1 MGIREELKQR
11 RLFFDGGMGSLLQAK
26 GMKPGEL
33 PETWN
38 LLHPEIIEEIH
49 FDYLNAGVDVV
60 TTNTFG
66 VNRFKYKKED
76 GFSVEEV
83 VSAAVKLAKQAVA
96 RAGHGYVALDV
107 GPTGKLLEPY
117 GTLGFEE
124 ACDVYK
130 EVVRA
135 GAKADAD
142 LVIIETM
149 GDSYELKAAVLA
161 AKEACELPIF
171 ATVTLDEKG
180 KMLTGGNV
188 ESVTA
193 LLEGLGVD
201 VIGLNCG
208 LGPVQLLPLVRKMAE
223 IASVPV
229 MVNPNAGLPRS
240 EGGKTVYDIDSDAF
254 AEAMKMIAESGVS
267 VLGGCCGTTP
277 EHIAKMYA
285 VCKDVP
291 KPVVEKK
298 TRTVIS
304 SYSHAVEFGK
314 RPVIIGERI
323 NPTGKPKFKQAL
335 KDHDMAYILGV
346 GVAQQESRAEVLD
359 VNVGLPGIDE
369 PAMMVDVVKELQSV
383 LELPLQIDTA
393 NVQAMEQAMR
403 IYNGKPLINSVNGK
417 KESMDAVFPLVKK
430 YGGVVVALC
439 LDEDGIPETVDKRLA
454 IAKKIYDTAAE
465 YGIEKKDILVDAL
478 CMAVSSDKHGALVTL
493 ETVKRIHEEFGGKT
507 VLGVSNVSFGLP
519 MREHIN
525 AAFFLM
531 ALQNGLSAAIINPN
545 SETMM
550 AVYDSYL
557 VLSAQDENCGS
568 YIGVYAEREAAK
580 KLAKE
585 AEKAQKQ
592 IAVSAGESGNS
603 AEGSGNRDTGTVTE
617 KSSHAVAAGIKNEAG
632 SRNAAKAAL
641 RKHII
646 RGMAQ
651 AAEDAAR
658 LALETDEP
666 LMIIQEEMIP
676 ALDEVGKGFEAG
688 TVFLPQLLMSAEAA
702 KAAFAVMKEKMEKD
716 GQAQEKRGK
725 VILATVKGDIHDIGK
740 NIVKVL
746 LENYSFDVIDLGR
759 DVAPERIV
767 ACAVAEHVPVVG
779 LSALMTTTVPAM
791 EETIRQLR
799 AQAPDVKIMVGG
811 AVLTEDYA
819 AAIGADAYCKDAM
832 ASVNFAIQCE

>member
-26 GMKPGEL
+26 GLKSGEL

-38 LLHPEIIEEIH
+38 LLHPDIIVGIH
-49 FDYLNAGVDVV
+49 FDYLKAGADIV

-66 VNRFKYKKED
+66 VNRFKYKKEN
-76 GFSVEEV
+76 GYSVGEV
-83 VSAAVKLAKQAVA
+83 VTAAVVNAKKAVELAG
-96 RAGHGYVALDV
+96 RGFVALDL

-135 GAKADAD
+135 GVAAGAD
-142 LVIIETM
+142 LIIIETM

-161 AKEACELPIF
+161 AKEESELPVF

-208 LGPVQLLPLVRKMAE
+208 LGPIQLLPLIRKMVEA
-223 IASVPV
+223 ASVPV

-240 EGGKTVYDIDSDAF
+240 EGGKTVYDIDSDQF
-254 AEAMKMIAESGVS
+254 AETMRVIAECGVS

-291 KPVVEKK
+291 KPAAEKK
-298 TRTVIS
+298 ERTVIS

-314 RPVIIGERI
+314 KPVIIGERI

-335 KDHDMAYILGV
+335 KDHDMAYILNV
-346 GVAQQESRAEVLD
+346 GVVQQESRAEVLD

-383 LELPLQIDTA
+383 LDLPLQIDTA
-393 NVQAMEQAMR
+393 NVQAMEKALR
-403 IYNGKPLINSVNGK
+403 IYNGKPLINSVTGK
-417 KESMDAVFPLVKK
+417 KESMEAVFPLVKK

-439 LDEDGIPETVDKRLA
+439 LDEDGIPETADGRIA
-454 IAKKIYDTAAE
+454 IAKKIYETAAE
-465 YGIEKKDILVDAL
+465 YGIEKKDILIDAL
-478 CMAVSSDKHGALVTL
+478 CMAVSSDKNGALVTL
-493 ETVKRIHEEFGGKT
+493 ETVKRIREEFGGKT

-525 AAFFLM
+525 SAFFMM

-545 SETMM
+545 SEAMM
-550 AVYDSYL
+550 AVYDSFL
-557 VLSAQDENCGS
+557 VLTAQDENCSNYVGL
-568 YIGVYAEREAAK
+568 YAEKEAAK

-585 AEKAQKQ
+585 AEKRQ
-592 IAVSAGESGNS
+592 VSVN
-603 AEGSGNRDTGTVTE
+603 DTGRPTDTRIE
-617 KSSHAVAAGIKNEAG
+617 SALKKSIVRGM
-632 SRNAAKAAL
+632 AKAAEE
-641 RKHII
+641 
-646 RGMAQ
+646 
-651 AAEDAAR
+651 AAAA
-658 LALETDEP
+658 ALESLEP
-666 LMIIQEEMIP
+666 LTIINEEMIP

-702 KAAFAVMKEKMEKD
+702 KAAFAVMKEKMTRD
-716 GQAQEKRGK
+716 GVAQKKRGK

-746 LENYSFDVIDLGR
+746 LENYRFEVIDLGR
-759 DVAPERIV
+759 DVAPEKIV
-767 ACAVAEHVPVVG
+767 ECAVVDKVPVVG

-799 AQAPDVKIMVGG
+799 EKAPEVKIMVGG
-811 AVLTEDYA
+811 AVLTEEYA

>member
-1 MGIREELKQR
+1 MGIREELIQR

-26 GMKPGEL
+26 GLKPGEL

-38 LLHPEIIEEIH
+38 LLHPDTIEEIH
-49 FDYLNAGVDVV
+49 FDYLMAGADVV

-66 VNRFKYKKED
+66 VNRFKYNKES
-76 GFSVEEV
+76 GYPVEDV
-83 VSAAVKLAKQAVA
+83 VFAAVANAKRAVG
-96 RAGHGYVALDV
+96 RAGHGFVALDL

-130 EVVRA
+130 EVVCA
-135 GAKADAD
+135 GAAAGAD
-142 LVIIETM
+142 LVLIETM

-161 AKEACELPIF
+161 AKEACELPVF

-201 VIGLNCG
+201 VVGLNCG
-208 LGPVQLLPLVRKMAE
+208 LGPVQILPLIRRMVE
-223 IASVPV
+223 VASVPV

-254 AEAMKMIAESGVS
+254 ADTMKAIAESGVS

-277 EHIAKMYA
+277 EHIGKMYA

-291 KPVVEKK
+291 KPIVEKK
-298 TRTVIS
+298 ERTVIS
-304 SYSHAVEFGK
+304 SYSHAVEFGE

-323 NPTGKPKFKQAL
+323 NPTGKPKFKNAL
-335 KDHDMAYILGV
+335 KEHDMAYILNV

-369 PAMMVDVVKELQSV
+369 TAMMVDVVKELQSV
-383 LELPLQIDTA
+383 LDLPLQIDTA
-393 NVQAMEQAMR
+393 NTQAMEQAMR

-417 KESMDAVFPLVKK
+417 KESMEAVFPLVKK

-439 LDEDGIPETVDKRLA
+439 LDEDGIPETVDGRIA

-465 YGIEKKDILVDAL
+465 YGIDKKDILVDAL
-478 CMAVSSDKHGALVTL
+478 CMAVSSDKYGALVTL
-493 ETVKRIHEEFGGKT
+493 ETVKRIREEFGGKT

-525 AAFFLM
+525 SAFFLM

-545 SETMM
+545 SEAMM
-550 AVYDSYL
+550 AVYDSFL
-557 VLSAQDENCGS
+557 VLSAQDENCGG
-568 YIGVYAEREAAK
+568 YIGVYAEKEAAK
-580 KLAKE
+580 KQKKE
-585 AEKAQKQ
+585 QEKRTCSQVETSGTGSGSETVSGST
-592 IAVSAGESGNS
+592 AVS
-603 AEGSGNRDTGTVTE
+603 
-617 KSSHAVAAGIKNEAG
+617 
-632 SRNAAKAAL
+632 AL

-646 RGMAQ
+646 RGMTK

-658 LALETDEP
+658 QALESGEALT
-666 LMIIQEEMIP
+666 IINEEMIP

-702 KAAFAVMKEKMEKD
+702 KAAFSVMKEKMALD
-716 GQAQEKRGK
+716 GQTQEKRGK

-746 LENYSFDVIDLGR
+746 LENYSFEVIDLGR
-759 DVAPERIV
+759 DVDPERIV
-767 ACAVAEHVPVVG
+767 ECAIVENVPVVG

-791 EETIRQLR
+791 EKTIRLLR
-799 AQAPDVKIMVGG
+799 ETAPEVKIMVGG
-811 AVLTEDYA
+811 AVLTQEYA
-819 AAIGADAYCKDAM
+819 DAIGADGYCKDAM
-832 ASVNFAIQCE
+832 GAVNFAIACENGK

>member
-1 MGIREELKQR
+1 MTEGVFCMNIREELKKR

-26 GMKPGEL
+26 GLKPGEL

-38 LLHPEIIEEIH
+38 MFHPEIIEQIH
-49 FDYLNAGVDVV
+49 VDYLNAGADVV

-66 VNRFKYKKED
+66 VNRFKYKKEEN
-76 GFSVEEV
+76 FSVEEIV
-83 VSAAVKLAKQAVA
+83 EAAVKIARSAVKK
-96 RAGHGYVALDV
+96 AGHGFVALDL
-107 GPTGKLLEPY
+107 GPTGKLLAPY
-117 GTLGFEE
+117 GTLEFDE

-135 GAKADAD
+135 GAAAGAD

-161 AKEACELPIF
+161 AKEESELPVF
-171 ATVTLDEKG
+171 ATVTMDEKG

-208 LGPVQLLPLVRKMAE
+208 LGPVQLLPLVENMRAVS
-223 IASVPV
+223 SVLV
-229 MVNPNAGLPRS
+229 MVNPNAGLPRT
-240 EGGKTVYDIDSDAF
+240 ENGKTVYDINSDQF
-254 AEAMKMIAESGVS
+254 AEAMRKIAECGAS

-277 EHIAKMYA
+277 EHIAKMHQ
-285 VCKDVP
+285 VCKEVP
-291 KPVVEKK
+291 VPVVEKK
-298 TRTVIS
+298 MRTVIS
-304 SYSHAVEFGK
+304 SYSHAVEFDR

-335 KDHDMAYILGV
+335 KDCDMAYLLNL
-346 GVAQQESRAEVLD
+346 GVAQQERGADVLD

-369 PAMMVDVVKELQSV
+369 PEMMTAAVKELQSV
-383 LELPLQIDTA
+383 LDLPLQIDTA
-393 NVQAMEQAMR
+393 NLEAMEQAMR

-417 KESMDAVFPLVKK
+417 KEVMDAVFPLVKK

-439 LDEDGIPETVDKRLA
+439 LDENGIPETAEGRLA
-454 IAKKIYDTAAE
+454 VAKKIYETAAE
-465 YGIEKKDILVDAL
+465 YGIDKNDILVDAL
-478 CMAVSSDKHGALVTL
+478 CMAVSSDSKGALVTL
-493 ETVKRIHEEFGGKT
+493 ETVKRIHEELGGKT

-525 AAFFLM
+525 AGFFMM

-545 SETMM
+545 SEAMM

-557 VLSAQDENCGS
+557 VLAAKDENCGR
-568 YIGVYAEREAAK
+568 YIGIYAE
-580 KLAKE
+580 KE
-585 AEKAQKQ
+585 AEKKQ
-592 IAVSAGESGNS
+592 TKTQEKVEVPGSKNGN
-603 AEGSGNRDTGTVTE
+603 AED
-617 KSSHAVAAGIKNEAG
+617 
-632 SRNAAKAAL
+632 SRFGAKAQSGASAL
-641 RKHII
+641 RKSII

-651 AAEDAAR
+651 AAEEAAQA
-658 LALETDEP
+658 ALEEEDALT
-666 LMIIQEEMIP
+666 IIDRDMIP
-676 ALDEVGKGFEAG
+676 ALDEVGRGFEAG

-702 KAAFAVMKEKMEKD
+702 KAAFTVMKAKMERE
-716 GQAQEKRGK
+716 GTAQEKRSK
-725 VILATVKGDIHDIGK
+725 IILATVKGDIHDIGK

-759 DVAPERIV
+759 DVAPEVIV
-767 ACAVAEHVPVVG
+767 ERTLKEQAPIVG

-791 EETIRQLR
+791 EETIRLLR
-799 AQAPDVKIMVGG
+799 KEAPEVKIMVGG
-811 AVLTEDYA
+811 AVLTKEYA
-819 AAIGADAYCKDAM
+819 EAIGADGYCKDAM
-832 ASVNFAIQCE
+832 GAVNFAAACEKKL

>member
-1 MGIREELKQR
+1 MEVREALKR
-11 RLFFDGGMGSLLQAK
+11 GRLFFDGGMGSLLQAK
-26 GMKPGEL
+26 GLKPGEL

-38 LLHPEIIEEIH
+38 ILYPEIIEGIH
-49 FDYLNAGVDVV
+49 VDYLAAGADIV

-66 VNRFKYKKED
+66 VNRFKYKTED

-83 VSAAVKLAKQAVA
+83 VCAAVANAKKAVK
-96 RAGHGYVALDV
+96 RAGHGYVALDL

-130 EVVRA
+130 EVVCV
-135 GAKADAD
+135 GAKAGAD

-161 AKEACELPIF
+161 AKESCDLPIF
-171 ATVTLDEKG
+171 VTVTLDEKG

-208 LGPVQLLPLVRKMAE
+208 LGPIQLLPLIRRMVE
-223 IASVPV
+223 VASVPV

-240 EGGKTVYDIDSDAF
+240 EGGKTVYDIDSDVF
-254 AEAMKMIAESGVS
+254 ADAMRAIAESGVS

-277 EHIAKMYA
+277 DHIAKMYA
-285 VCKDVP
+285 ICKDIP
-291 KPVVEKK
+291 SPVIEKK
-298 TRTVIS
+298 ERTVIS
-304 SYSHAVEFGK
+304 SYSHAVEFGR
-314 RPVIIGERI
+314 RPIIIGERI

-335 KDHDMAYILGV
+335 KDHDMAYILNV
-346 GVAQQESRAEVLD
+346 GAAQQESRAEVLD

-369 PAMMVDVVKELQSV
+369 SAMMVDVVKELQSV
-383 LELPLQIDTA
+383 LDLPLQIDTA

-417 KESMDAVFPLVKK
+417 KESMEAIFPLVKK

-439 LDEDGIPETVDKRLA
+439 LDEDGIPETADGRIA
-454 IAKKIYDTAAE
+454 IAKKIYETAEE

-478 CMAVSSDKHGALVTL
+478 CMAVSSDKNGALVTL
-493 ETVKRIHEEFGGKT
+493 ETVERIQKELRGKT

-545 SETMM
+545 SEAMM
-550 AVYDSYL
+550 AVYDSFL
-557 VLSAQDENCGS
+557 VLSAQDENCSS
-568 YIGVYAEREAAK
+568 YVRVYAE
-580 KLAKE
+580 KE
-585 AEKAQKQ
+585 AEKKRTKESEKKIDGKKSDQGAEHTGSEMSG
-592 IAVSAGESGNS
+592 VS
-603 AEGSGNRDTGTVTE
+603 
-617 KSSHAVAAGIKNEAG
+617 
-632 SRNAAKAAL
+632 AL
-641 RKHII
+641 RKHIM

-651 AAEDAAR
+651 AAAEAAR
-658 LALETDEP
+658 LALESEDALT
-666 LMIIQEEMIP
+666 IIHEEMIP

-702 KAAFAVMKEKMEKD
+702 KAAFAVMKEKMSQD
-716 GQAQEKRGK
+716 GLEQEKRGK

-746 LENYSFDVIDLGR
+746 LENYSFEVIDLGR
-759 DVAPERIV
+759 DVAPEKIV
-767 ACAVAEHVPVVG
+767 ECAIEEKVPVVG

-799 AQAPDVKIMVGG
+799 EKAPEVKIMVGG
-811 AVLTEDYA
+811 AVLTQDYA
-819 AAIGADAYCKDAM
+819 DAIGADAYCKDAM

>member
-1 MGIREELKQR
+1 MGIREDLKER

-26 GMKPGEL
+26 GLKPGEL

-38 LLHPEIIEEIH
+38 LLHPEIVEEIH
-49 FDYLNAGVDVV
+49 LDYLNAGADVV

-66 VNRFKYKKED
+66 ANRFKYHGET
-76 GFSVEEV
+76 GYSLEEIV
-83 VSAAVKLAKQAVA
+83 KAAVACAKAAVV
-96 RAGHGYVALDV
+96 RAGHGYVALDL
-107 GPTGKLLEPY
+107 GPTGKLLTPY
-117 GTLGFEE
+117 GTLEFEE

-135 GAKADAD
+135 GASAGAD

-149 GDSYELKAAVLA
+149 GDSYELKASVLA
-161 AKEACELPIF
+161 AKEVCELPVF

-201 VIGLNCG
+201 AIGLNCG
-208 LGPVQLLPLVRKMAE
+208 LGPIQLLPFIKRMAE

-240 EGGKTVYDIDSDAF
+240 EGGKTVYDIDSDTF
-254 AEAMKMIAESGVS
+254 AEAMKVIAESGVS

-277 EHIAKMYA
+277 EHIAKMHA
-285 VCKDVP
+285 VCKNLP

-298 TRTVIS
+298 ERTVIS
-304 SYSHAVEFGK
+304 SYSHAVEFGAK
-314 RPVIIGERI
+314 PVVIGERI

-335 KDHDMAYILGV
+335 KDHDMAYILNV
-346 GVAQQESRAEVLD
+346 GVAQQENRAQVLD

-369 PAMMVDVVKELQSV
+369 PGMMVDVVKELQSV
-383 LELPLQIDTA
+383 LDLPLQIDTS

-417 KESMDAVFPLVKK
+417 RESMEAVFPLVKK

-439 LDEDGIPETVDKRLA
+439 LDEGGIPETVDGRLA
-454 IAKKIYDTAAE
+454 IAKKIYETAAE

-478 CMAVSSDKHGALVTL
+478 CMAVSSDKNGALVTL
-493 ETVKRIHEEFGGKT
+493 ETVKRIHDEFDGKT

-525 AAFFLM
+525 SAFFLM

-545 SETMM
+545 SDAMM
-550 AVYDSYL
+550 AVYDSFL
-557 VLSAQDENCGS
+557 VLTAQDENCGA
-568 YIGVYAEREAAK
+568 YIGVYAEKEAAK
-580 KLAKE
+580 KE
-585 AEKAQKQ
+585 AVKK
-592 IAVSAGESGNS
+592 
-603 AEGSGNRDTGTVTE
+603 
-617 KSSHAVAAGIKNEAG
+617 
-632 SRNAAKAAL
+632 AKAAGRSDGEPPSNVAIGAGAEVGEADSTGKAGTGL
-641 RKHII
+641 LSSGASSSSNLKKNII

-651 AAEDAAR
+651 AAESAAR
-658 LALETDEP
+658 AALEQDDP
-666 LMIIQEEMIP
+666 LTIINREMIP
-676 ALDEVGKGFEAG
+676 ALDEVGKGFEVG

-702 KAAFAVMKEKMEKD
+702 KAAFAVMKEKMAAE
-716 GQAQEKRGK
+716 GQTQEKRGK

-767 ACAVAEHVPVVG
+767 ECAIAEKVPVVG

-799 AQAPDVKIMVGG
+799 KQVPGVKIMVGG
-811 AVLTEDYA
+811 AVLTEEYA
-819 AAIGADAYCKDAM
+819 AAIGADGYCRDAM
-832 ASVNFAIQCE
+832 ASVNFSIQNVSA